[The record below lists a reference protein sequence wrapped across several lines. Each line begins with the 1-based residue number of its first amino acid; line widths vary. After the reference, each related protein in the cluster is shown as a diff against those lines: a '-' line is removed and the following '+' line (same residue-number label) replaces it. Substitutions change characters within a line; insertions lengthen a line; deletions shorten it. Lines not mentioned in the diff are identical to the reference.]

1 MTIPSLDVYRDRR
14 MSTTQHFED
23 QDPNDGLLELA
34 PATVTD
40 TGRLQTAAPQVEL
53 ITGSRQSLS
62 SKTTSLLYDRLKAVA
77 ILLLVVYSMVLVWT
91 LVDQAF
97 SRQKVV
103 HDVLRIYRDVDL
115 IRLVF
120 LGAVLALLMKV
131 RNSSQT
137 MLRGIEYAIFGMLT
151 LLWSYARYEAI
162 LIDAHTADI
171 TELLVDGRTAMFGL
185 FTLMIVHGMFI
196 PHRWYETASVVL
208 TMMLAPTLVLIFFEV
223 RHPELAQ
230 QVAELL
236 SWHYVTTNTLIMLV
250 GAVLAGYASN
260 VLNNLRHD
268 MHEAEQ
274 YGQYQLLRKLGSGG
288 MGDVYLAEHILMKR
302 PCALKL
308 IHRQASSDPTALARF
323 EREVKTTAGLTHP
336 HTIEIYDYGHTD
348 DNTFYYVM
356 EYLPGLSLDE
366 LLSEY
371 GPLPPERTIYLLRQ
385 ACGALAEAHAAGL
398 IHRDLKPGNLYISER
413 GGQCDYV
420 KVLDFGL
427 VKLMHEPDSN
437 KLTSDHV
444 ISGTPLYMAPE
455 QAVGDQA
462 LDARCD
468 LYALGA
474 IAYHMLTG
482 HTPFEHDNPMAVLIA
497 HAHEEVSPLTSHDS
511 QIPEDLQKVVL
522 RCLEKLPEDRYDDA
536 MELERALAACSDSG
550 AWDNQK
556 SAAWWHDTC
565 FTTTTSS

>member
-1 MTIPSLDVYRDRR
+1 M
-14 MSTTQHFED
+14 
-23 QDPNDGLLELA
+23 
-34 PATVTD
+34 
-40 TGRLQTAAPQVEL
+40 
-53 ITGSRQSLS
+53 
-62 SKTTSLLYDRLKAVA
+62 
-77 ILLLVVYSMVLVWT
+77 LVVYAMVLVWA
-91 LVDQAF
+91 LADQTVTGE
-97 SRQKVV
+97 KVV
-103 HDVLRIYRDVDL
+103 QDVLRIYRDVDL
-115 IRLVF
+115 IRLAF
-120 LGAVLALLMKV
+120 LGAVLALLM
-131 RNSSQT
+131 RARSSSQT
-137 MLRGIEYAIFGMLT
+137 LLRGIEYSLFGVLT
-151 LLWSYARYEAI
+151 LLWVFARYEAV
-162 LIDAHTADI
+162 LIDANAGDI
-171 TELLVDGRTAMFGL
+171 TDLLLDGRTSMIGL

-208 TMMLAPTLVLIFFEV
+208 TMTLAPVFVLIFFEV
-223 RHPELAQ
+223 RHPELTQ
-230 QVAELL
+230 QVAELM

-250 GAVLAGYASN
+250 GVVLATYASN

-288 MGDVYLAEHILMKR
+288 MGDVFLAEHILMKR

-308 IHRQASSDPTALARF
+308 IQRKSSTDQMALARF
-323 EREVKTTAGLTHP
+323 EREVKTTSGLTHP

-348 DNTFYYVM
+348 NDTFYYVM

-366 LLSEY
+366 LLTEY
-371 GPLPPERTIYLLRQ
+371 GPLPPGRVIYLLRQ

-427 VKLMHEPDSN
+427 VKLMHEPAGN

-455 QAVGDQA
+455 QAMGDQA

-482 HTPFEHDNPMAVLIA
+482 HPPFEHESPMAVLIA
-497 HAHEEVSPLTSHDS
+497 HAREEVSPLTSHDP
-511 QIPEDLQKVVL
+511 QIPEDLQQVVL
-522 RCLEKLPEDRYDDA
+522 RCLEKLPEDRYSDA
-536 MELERALAACSDSG
+536 LELERALSACSCSG
-550 AWDNQK
+550 EWDTQK
-556 SAAWWHDTC
+556 AATWWHDIC

>member
-1 MTIPSLDVYRDRR
+1 
-14 MSTTQHFED
+14 MSTSQHFD
-23 QDPNDGLLELA
+23 GHDANDGVLELA
-34 PATVTD
+34 PTTVID
-40 TGRLQTAAPQVEL
+40 TGRPQTAGPQVEL
-53 ITGSRQSLS
+53 LTGSRQSLS
-62 SKTTSLLYDRLKAVA
+62 SKTTSLLYDRLQAVT
-77 ILLLVVYSMVLVWT
+77 ILMLVVYAMVLVWA
-91 LVDQAF
+91 LADQTVTGK
-97 SRQKVV
+97 KVV
-103 HDVLRIYRDVDL
+103 QDVLRIYRDVDL
-115 IRLVF
+115 VRLVF
-120 LGAVLALLMKV
+120 LGAVLALLM
-131 RNSSQT
+131 RARSFSQT
-137 MLRGIEYAIFGMLT
+137 LLRGIEYSLFGVLT
-151 LLWSYARYEAI
+151 LLWIFARYEAV
-162 LIDAHTADI
+162 LIDANAGDI
-171 TELLVDGRTAMFGL
+171 TDLLLDGRTAMIGL
-185 FTLMIVHGMFI
+185 FTLIIVHGMFI

-208 TMMLAPTLVLIFFEV
+208 TMTLAPVFVLIFFEV

-230 QVAELL
+230 QVAELM

-250 GAVLAGYASN
+250 GAVLATYASN
-260 VLNNLRHD
+260 VLNNLRHN

-288 MGDVYLAEHILMKR
+288 MGDVFLAEHILMKR

-308 IHRQASSDPTALARF
+308 IQPKSSTDQMALARF
-323 EREVKTTAGLTHP
+323 EREVKTTSGLTHP

-348 DNTFYYVM
+348 NDTFYYVM
-356 EYLPGLSLDE
+356 EYLPGLSLEE

-371 GPLPPERTIYLLRQ
+371 GPLPPGRVIYLLRQ

-427 VKLMHEPDSN
+427 VKLMHEPAGT

-455 QAVGDQA
+455 QAMGDQA

-482 HTPFEHDNPMAVLIA
+482 HPPFEHESPMAVLIA
-497 HAHEEVSPLTSHDS
+497 HAREEVSPLTSYDP
-511 QIPEDLQKVVL
+511 QIPEDLQQIVL
-522 RCLEKLPEDRYDDA
+522 RCLAKLPEDRYGDA
-536 MELERALAACSDSG
+536 LELERALSACSCSEDWDS
-550 AWDNQK
+550 QK
-556 SAAWWHDTC
+556 AATWWHDIC